1 MAQNFMSVHE
11 KKTPDVASHVDLGR
25 KLQIAKNRKKIIPI
39 IKTIILCGHQKLPL
53 RGHTR
58 SRTFVFRGDK

>member
-25 KLQIAKNRKKIIPI
+25 KLQIAKNCKKNNPNNKNHYFMWASETSTQRTYK
-39 IKTIILCGHQKLPL
+39 IKDL
-53 RGHTR
+53 RL
-58 SRTFVFRGDK
+58 